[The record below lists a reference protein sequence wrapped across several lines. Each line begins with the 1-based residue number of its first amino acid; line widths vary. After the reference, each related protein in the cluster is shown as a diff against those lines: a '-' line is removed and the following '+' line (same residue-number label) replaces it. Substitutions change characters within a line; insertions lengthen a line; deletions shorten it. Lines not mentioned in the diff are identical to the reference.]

1 MKKNT
6 KKITI
11 LIRIITE
18 IDYWFLELQRY
29 TIVRCFDLYATNMGY
44 SSVRANFHETN
55 QDVFNV
61 SHIQWMLIL
70 LLDECVW

>member
-6 KKITI
+6 QKTTI
-11 LIRIITE
+11 IIRIITE
-18 IDYWFLELQRY
+18 IDYRFLEFQRF
-29 TIVRCFDLYATNMGY
+29 TIVKCLDLYATNMGY
-44 SSVRANFHETN
+44 SSVRANFHEIN

-70 LLDECVW
+70 LLDECVL